1 VSYTGSDTLIPDS
14 TCERVRATAA
24 PGCGLVCATRCAP
37 AEELTRIRRAGPQV
51 LDRPTRI
58 LGTRRSPAEGA
69 GVRVLDGGEISGGRR
84 IVHEVASAAW
94 HMSRGAAGVD
104 HVKGS
109 GGTREGHGQE
119 SDARVRARAARGGA
133 TPARPGREEDANEA
147 VIAEQLAALHKRH
160 IYDTSVLLQKER
172 EILAMANR
180 KGSSMSVSYLASLGR
195 LLQQKAGMVT
205 RLLSLLPA
213 SAAESL
219 GIANESPR
227 L

>member
-1 VSYTGSDTLIPDS
+1 MRRESARQLQHFAHLS
-14 TCERVRATAA
+14 TPPE
-24 PGCGLVCATRCAP
+24 
-37 AEELTRIRRAGPQV
+37 EELTLIWRAGPQV

-58 LGTRRSPAEGA
+58 LGTRRSPAESA

-94 HMSRGAAGVD
+94 QMSRGAAGGD

-109 GGTREGHGQE
+109 GRREGQCQESGGRVRTRAGTR
-119 SDARVRARAARGGA
+119 AVRVGV
-133 TPARPGREEDANEA
+133 TPARPGREGGDGDEA
-147 VIAEQLAALHKRH
+147 VVAEQLAALHKRH

-205 RLLSLLPA
+205 RLLSLLP
-213 SAAESL
+213 SSTAEKMGL
-219 GIANESPR
+219 AHDPPP

>member
-1 VSYTGSDTLIPDS
+1 MAGTRDGQTPSDSASSRSRGS
-14 TCERVRATAA
+14 AA
-24 PGCGLVCATRCAP
+24 SAS
-37 AEELTRIRRAGPQV
+37 RAG
-51 LDRPTRI
+51 
-58 LGTRRSPAEGA
+58 
-69 GVRVLDGGEISGGRR
+69 
-84 IVHEVASAAW
+84 
-94 HMSRGAAGVD
+94 
-104 HVKGS
+104 
-109 GGTREGHGQE
+109 
-119 SDARVRARAARGGA
+119 RAGA
-133 TPARPGREEDANEA
+133 TPARRQSREDDDDA
-147 VIAEQLAALHKRH
+147 VMAEQLAALHKRH
-160 IYDTSVLLQKER
+160 IYDTSVLLQVRKNMTESRDEKQRESVLTCTQLRTCSTMQKER

>member
-1 VSYTGSDTLIPDS
+1 
-14 TCERVRATAA
+14 
-24 PGCGLVCATRCAP
+24 
-37 AEELTRIRRAGPQV
+37 
-51 LDRPTRI
+51 
-58 LGTRRSPAEGA
+58 
-69 GVRVLDGGEISGGRR
+69 
-84 IVHEVASAAW
+84 
-94 HMSRGAAGVD
+94 M
-104 HVKGS
+104 
-109 GGTREGHGQE
+109 
-119 SDARVRARAARGGA
+119 
-133 TPARPGREEDANEA
+133 
-147 VIAEQLAALHKRH
+147 
-160 IYDTSVLLQKER
+160 QKER